1 MILANTIFKKIQIIN
16 ENGTLVT
23 NHKKIANTFNKFFC
37 DVPKQIENKIVET
50 HKNYQDYLLNP
61 IENTFN
67 LLDLTSTKVV
77 HSYIKIIRNS
87 KRTGPS
93 SMPNNLLKQS
103 KKPLSETLKLLI
115 NLIFPDGKFRAILK
129 MGKTMPLYDKGCKLN

>member
-1 MILANTIFKKIQIIN
+1 MILANTILKKIQIIN
-16 ENGTLVT
+16 ENGTLIT

-37 DVPKQIENKIVET
+37 DVPKQMENKIVET

-67 LLDLTSTKVV
+67 LDPTSTVVV
-77 HSYIKIIRNS
+77 HSYIKILKNNKS
-87 KRTGPS
+87 TGPS
-93 SMPNNLLKQS
+93 SMPNKLFKQS

-115 NLIFPDGKFRAILK
+115 NLIFSDGKFRAILK
-129 MGKTMPLYDKGCKLN
+129 MGKTMPVYEKGCKLK

>member
-1 MILANTIFKKIQIIN
+1 MLANTILKKIRIIN
-16 ENGTLVT
+16 ENGMLIT

-37 DVPKQIENKIVET
+37 DVPKEIENKIVET
-50 HKNYQDYLLNP
+50 HRSYPDYLLNP

-67 LLDLTSTKVV
+67 LDPTSTEVV
-77 HSYIKIIRNS
+77 HSHINILKNNTS
-87 KRTGPS
+87 TGPS
-93 SMPNNLLKQS
+93 SMQNKLFKQS

-129 MGKTMPLYDKGCKLN
+129 RGKTMPVYEKGCKLK

>member
-1 MILANTIFKKIQIIN
+1 MILANTILKKIQIIN
-16 ENGTLVT
+16 ENGTLIT

-50 HKNYQDYLLNP
+50 HKNCQDYLLNP

-67 LLDLTSTKVV
+67 LDPTSTEVV
-77 HSYIKIIRNS
+77 HSYINILKNNTS
-87 KRTGPS
+87 TGPS
-93 SMPNNLLKQS
+93 SMQNKLFKQS

-115 NLIFPDGKFRAILK
+115 NLIFSDGKFRAILK
-129 MGKTMPLYDKGCKLN
+129 MGKTMPVYEKGCKLK

>member
-1 MILANTIFKKIQIIN
+1 MILANTILKKIQIIN

-23 NHKKIANTFNKFFC
+23 NHKKIANTFNMFVC
-37 DVPKQIENKIVET
+37 DGPKQIENKIVET

-67 LLDLTSTKVV
+67 LDPTSTEVV

>member
-1 MILANTIFKKIQIIN
+1 MILANTILKKIQIIN

-37 DVPKQIENKIVET
+37 DVPKEIENKIVET
-50 HKNYQDYLLNP
+50 HRSYPDYLLNP

-67 LLDLTSTKVV
+67 LDPTSTEVV
-77 HSYIKIIRNS
+77 HSYIKVFKNS
-87 KRTGPS
+87 KSTGPS
-93 SMPNNLLKQS
+93 SIPNNLLKQS

-115 NLIFPDGKFRAILK
+115 NLIFSVGKFRAILK
-129 MGKTMPLYDKGCKLN
+129 MGKSKPLYDKGCKLN